1 MPKIQLKDVQK
12 AIKVG
17 KEVLPMVQPYIEQYA
32 PIIIE
37 QVQEKA
43 NLAAQNGK
51 KAKLEFLNGIQEKK
65 RSKGVEQGS

>member
-32 PIIIE
+32 PMIIE
-37 QVQEKA
+37 QV
-43 NLAAQNGK
+43 LS
-51 KAKLEFLNGIQEKK
+51 LIHI
-65 RSKGVEQGS
+65 